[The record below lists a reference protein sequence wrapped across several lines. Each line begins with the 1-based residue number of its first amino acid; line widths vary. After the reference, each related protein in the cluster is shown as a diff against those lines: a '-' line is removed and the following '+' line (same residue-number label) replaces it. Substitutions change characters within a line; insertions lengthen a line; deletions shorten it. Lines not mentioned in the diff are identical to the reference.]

1 MITWLEGVN
10 KVKQQK
16 SNVEKLISIK
26 NDDKA
31 LSSIVAWQNIQ
42 IKRDEQ
48 GQPKDDSMDALW
60 DWLWECV
67 SFSMYDWRIMSGVK
81 VQDADT
87 MFQRLKGLKLIF
99 PDGTAEDFATLYI
112 RSVMNKAIFGENKQ
126 VGRPKKVKE
135 EV

>member
-1 MITWLEGVN
+1 MITWLEGIN

-26 NDDKA
+26 GDDKA
-31 LSSIVAWQNIQ
+31 LSAIVAWQNIK

-48 GQPKDDSMDALW
+48 GQPIDDSMDALC

-67 SFSMYDWRIMSGVK
+67 SFDIDQWRIMSGLR

-99 PDGTAEDFATLYI
+99 PDGTAEDFTTLYI
-112 RSVMNKAIFGENKQ
+112 RSVMNKAIFGEQKQ

-135 EV
+135 D